1 MEGFELP
8 EGPNPSKPGGQGD
21 VAQSIIDLLSLL
33 FN

>member
-1 MEGFELP
+1 MEGFEL